1 MYGKN
6 CYKFIFYQGVLM
18 KNYTDLLK
26 SELIMALGCTEPI
39 SIALA
44 AAKAREVLGDIP
56 TKIEV
61 MCSGNIIKNVKGVTV
76 PNTNGMKGV
85 EAATAIGT
93 VAGDSCL
100 GLEVLSKVTEDDIK
114 AAKDLMEKNIITVS
128 LKEGVENLD
137 IEIVAEDDKENT
149 VDVEI
154 KNKHTNI
161 VKVTKNDEIIH
172 IDNCY
177 THTPEYENYDE
188 LSVKDI
194 FEYANNV
201 DLDEVKDLLE
211 KQITLNSKI
220 SDEGLTG
227 KWGVAMGK
235 ILMDEDDSIRSKAKA
250 RAAAG
255 SDARMSGCSL
265 PVVINAGSGNQG
277 ITCTMPLVVFANEKN
292 YDRETL
298 YRGLLITN
306 LVALHIKRFIGR
318 LSAFCGVTS
327 AGVAAGA
334 GICYMETKDLDLIE
348 KTIGNALMIAS
359 GMICDGAKAS
369 CAAKIAT
376 AVDAGISGY
385 YLAKNNRN
393 FEAGDGLLK
402 DDIEETI
409 RSIGYVAKEGM
420 KETDI
425 IVLNTMIQK

>member
-1 MYGKN
+1 MYGRN

-114 AAKDLMEKNIITVS
+114 AAKDLIKKNIITVS

-137 IEIVAEDDKENT
+137 IEIVAEDDKKNT

-161 VKVTKNDEIIH
+161 VKVTRNDEIIH

-334 GICYMETKDLDLIE
+334 GICYMETKNLDLIE
-348 KTIGNALMIAS
+348 KTISNALMIAS

>member
-1 MYGKN
+1 
-6 CYKFIFYQGVLM
+6 M
-18 KNYTDLLK
+18 KNYTELLK

-44 AAKAREVLGDIP
+44 AAKAREVLGSIP
-56 TKIEV
+56 CKIEV

-100 GLEVLSKVTEDDIK
+100 GLEVLSKVTDEDIK
-114 AAKDLMEKNIITVS
+114 AAKDLLEKDIITVS

-137 IEIVAEDDKENT
+137 IEIVAEDDKKNT

-201 DLDEVKDLLE
+201 DLGEVKDLLE
-211 KQITLNSKI
+211 KQITLNSDI

-235 ILMDEDDSIRSKAKA
+235 ILIDEDDSIRTKAKA
-250 RAAAG
+250 KAAAG

-306 LVALHIKRFIGR
+306 LTALHIKRFIGR

-359 GMICDGAKAS
+359 GMICDGAKPS

-393 FEAGDGLLK
+393 FEPGDGLLK
-402 DDIEETI
+402 DNIEETI

>member
-1 MYGKN
+1 
-6 CYKFIFYQGVLM
+6 M
-18 KNYTDLLK
+18 KNYTELLK

-44 AAKAREVLGDIP
+44 AAKAREVLGVIP
-56 TKIEV
+56 CKIEV

-100 GLEVLSKVTEDDIK
+100 GLEVLSKVTDDDIK
-114 AAKDLMEKNIITVS
+114 AAKDLMAKDIITVS

-137 IEIVAEDDKENT
+137 IEIVAEDDNGNI

-211 KQITLNSKI
+211 KQITLNSEI

-235 ILMDEDDSIRSKAKA
+235 ILIDEDESIRTKAKA

-306 LVALHIKRFIGR
+306 LTALHIKRFIGR

-359 GMICDGAKAS
+359 GMICDGAKPS

-393 FEAGDGLLK
+393 FEPGDGLLK
-402 DDIEETI
+402 DNIEETI

>member
-1 MYGKN
+1 
-6 CYKFIFYQGVLM
+6 M

-44 AAKAREVLGDIP
+44 AAKAREVLGSIP

-114 AAKDLMEKNIITVS
+114 VAKDLLEKDIITVS

-137 IEIVAEDDKENT
+137 IEIVAEDDKKNT

-161 VKVTKNDEIIH
+161 VKVTKNDEVIH

-201 DLDEVKDLLE
+201 DLGEVKDLLE
-211 KQITLNSKI
+211 KQITLNSDI

-235 ILMDEDDSIRSKAKA
+235 ILIDEDESIRTKAKA

-306 LVALHIKRFIGR
+306 LTALHIKRFIGR

-359 GMICDGAKAS
+359 GMICDGAKPS

-385 YLAKNNRN
+385 YLAKKNRN
-393 FEAGDGLLK
+393 FEPGDGLLK

>member
-1 MYGKN
+1 
-6 CYKFIFYQGVLM
+6 M
-18 KNYTDLLK
+18 KNYTELLK

-44 AAKAREVLGDIP
+44 AAKAREVLGVIP
-56 TKIEV
+56 CKIEV

-100 GLEVLSKVTEDDIK
+100 GLEVLSKVTDEDIK
-114 AAKDLMEKNIITVS
+114 AAKDLLEKDIITVS

-161 VKVTKNDEIIH
+161 VKVTKNDEVIH

-201 DLDEVKDLLE
+201 NLDEVKDLLE
-211 KQITLNSKI
+211 KQITLNSEI

-235 ILMDEDDSIRSKAKA
+235 ILIDEDESIRTKAKA

-306 LVALHIKRFIGR
+306 LTALHIKRFIGR

-359 GMICDGAKAS
+359 GMICDGAKPS

-393 FEAGDGLLK
+393 FEPGDGLLK

>member
-1 MYGKN
+1 
-6 CYKFIFYQGVLM
+6 M
-18 KNYTDLLK
+18 KNYTELLK

-44 AAKAREVLGDIP
+44 AAKAREVLGSFP
-56 TKIEV
+56 CKIEV

-100 GLEVLSKVTEDDIK
+100 GLEVLSKVTDDDIK
-114 AAKDLMEKNIITVS
+114 AAKDLMAKDIITVS

-137 IEIVAEDDKENT
+137 IEIVAEDDNENT

-161 VKVTKNDEIIH
+161 VKVTKNDQVIH

-201 DLDEVKDLLE
+201 NLDEVKDLLE
-211 KQITLNSKI
+211 KQITLNSDI

-227 KWGVAMGK
+227 KWGVAMGQLL
-235 ILMDEDDSIRSKAKA
+235 IDEDESIRTKAKA

-306 LVALHIKRFIGR
+306 LTALHIKRFIGR

-359 GMICDGAKAS
+359 GMICDGAKPS

-393 FEAGDGLLK
+393 FEPGDGLLK

>member
-1 MYGKN
+1 
-6 CYKFIFYQGVLM
+6 M
-18 KNYTDLLK
+18 KNYTELLK

-44 AAKAREVLGDIP
+44 AAKAREVLGSIP
-56 TKIEV
+56 CKIEV
-61 MCSGNIIKNVKGVTV
+61 KCSGNIIKNVKGVTV

-114 AAKDLMEKNIITVS
+114 AAKDLMAKDIITVS

-137 IEIVAEDDKENT
+137 IEIVAEDDKKNT

-161 VKVTKNDEIIH
+161 VKITKNDDVIH

-194 FEYANNV
+194 YEYANNI

-211 KQITLNSKI
+211 KQITLNSDI

-235 ILMDEDDSIRSKAKA
+235 ILIDEDESIRTKAKA

-298 YRGLLITN
+298 YRALLITN
-306 LVALHIKRFIGR
+306 LTALHIKRFIGR

-359 GMICDGAKAS
+359 GMICDGAKPS

>member
-1 MYGKN
+1 
-6 CYKFIFYQGVLM
+6 M
-18 KNYTDLLK
+18 KNYTELLR

-44 AAKAREVLGDIP
+44 AAKAREVLGSIP
-56 TKIEV
+56 CKIEV

-100 GLEVLSKVTEDDIK
+100 GLEVLSKVTDEDIK
-114 AAKDLMEKNIITVS
+114 AAKDLLEKDIITVS

-137 IEIVAEDDKENT
+137 IEIVAEDDKRNT

-161 VKVTKNDEIIH
+161 VKVTKNDEVIH

-201 DLDEVKDLLE
+201 NLDEVKDLLE
-211 KQITLNSKI
+211 KQITLNSDI

-235 ILMDEDDSIRSKAKA
+235 ILIDEDDSIRTKAKA
-250 RAAAG
+250 KAAAG

-306 LVALHIKRFIGR
+306 LTALHIKRFIGR

-359 GMICDGAKAS
+359 GMICDGAKPS

-393 FEAGDGLLK
+393 FEPGDGLLK
-402 DDIEETI
+402 DNIEETI

>member
-1 MYGKN
+1 
-6 CYKFIFYQGVLM
+6 
-18 KNYTDLLK
+18 
-26 SELIMALGCTEPI
+26 MALGCTEPI

-44 AAKAREVLGDIP
+44 AAKAREVLGVIP
-56 TKIEV
+56 SKIEV

-100 GLEVLSKVTEDDIK
+100 GLEVLSKVTDEDIK
-114 AAKDLMEKNIITVS
+114 AAKDLLEKDIITVS

-137 IEIVAEDDKENT
+137 IEIVAEDDKKNT

-161 VKVTKNDEIIH
+161 VKVTKNDEVIH

-201 DLDEVKDLLE
+201 ELDEVKDLLE
-211 KQITLNSKI
+211 KQITLNSDI

-227 KWGVAMGK
+227 KWGVSMGK
-235 ILMDEDDSIRSKAKA
+235 ILIDEDDSIRTKAKA
-250 RAAAG
+250 KAAAG

-306 LVALHIKRFIGR
+306 LTALHIKRFIGR

-359 GMICDGAKAS
+359 GMICDGAKPS

-393 FEAGDGLLK
+393 FEPGDGLLK

-425 IVLNTMIQK
+425 IVLNTMIQR

>member
-1 MYGKN
+1 
-6 CYKFIFYQGVLM
+6 M
-18 KNYTDLLK
+18 KNYTELLR

-44 AAKAREVLGDIP
+44 AAKAREVLGSIP
-56 TKIEV
+56 CKIEV

-100 GLEVLSKVTEDDIK
+100 GLEVLSKVTDEDIK
-114 AAKDLMEKNIITVS
+114 AAKDLLEKDIITVS

-137 IEIVAEDDKENT
+137 IEIVAEDDNGNT

-154 KNKHTNI
+154 HHKHTNI

-201 DLDEVKDLLE
+201 NLEEVKDLLE
-211 KQITLNSKI
+211 KQITLNSEI

-235 ILMDEDDSIRSKAKA
+235 ILIDEDESIRTKAKA

-306 LVALHIKRFIGR
+306 LTALHIKRFIGR

-359 GMICDGAKAS
+359 GMICDGAKPS

>member
-1 MYGKN
+1 
-6 CYKFIFYQGVLM
+6 M
-18 KNYTDLLK
+18 KNYTELLK

-114 AAKDLMEKNIITVS
+114 AAKDLMAKDIITVS

-137 IEIVAEDDKENT
+137 IEIVAEDDKKNT

-161 VKVTKNDEIIH
+161 VKITKNDDVIH

-194 FEYANNV
+194 YEYANNL

-211 KQITLNSKI
+211 KQITLNSDI

-235 ILMDEDDSIRSKAKA
+235 ILIDEDESIRTKAKA

-306 LVALHIKRFIGR
+306 LTALHIKRFIGR

-359 GMICDGAKAS
+359 GMICDGAKPS

-393 FEAGDGLLK
+393 FEPGDGLLK

>member
-1 MYGKN
+1 
-6 CYKFIFYQGVLM
+6 M
-18 KNYTDLLK
+18 KNYTELLK

-44 AAKAREVLGDIP
+44 AAKAKEVLGVIP
-56 TKIEV
+56 CKIEV

-114 AAKDLMEKNIITVS
+114 AAKDLLEKDIITVS

-137 IEIVAEDDKENT
+137 IEIVAEDDNGNA

-161 VKVTKNDEIIH
+161 VKVTKNDEVIH

-201 DLDEVKDLLE
+201 NLDEVKDLLE
-211 KQITLNSKI
+211 KQITLNSDI

-235 ILMDEDDSIRSKAKA
+235 ILIDEDESIRTKAKA
-250 RAAAG
+250 KAAAG

-306 LVALHIKRFIGR
+306 LTALHIKRFIGR

-359 GMICDGAKAS
+359 GMICDGAKPS

>member
-1 MYGKN
+1 
-6 CYKFIFYQGVLM
+6 M
-18 KNYTDLLK
+18 KNYTELLK

-44 AAKAREVLGDIP
+44 AAKAREVLGVIP
-56 TKIEV
+56 SKIEV

-100 GLEVLSKVTEDDIK
+100 GLEVLSKVTEDDIE
-114 AAKDLMEKNIITVS
+114 AAKDLLEKDIITVS

-137 IEIVAEDDKENT
+137 IEIVAEDDKKNT

-161 VKVTKNDEIIH
+161 VKITKNDEVIH

-188 LSVKDI
+188 LSAKDI
-194 FEYANNV
+194 YEYANNV

-211 KQITLNSKI
+211 KQITLNSDI

-235 ILMDEDDSIRSKAKA
+235 ILIDEDESIRTKAKA

-306 LVALHIKRFIGR
+306 LTALHIKRFIGR

-359 GMICDGAKAS
+359 GMICDGAKPS

-393 FEAGDGLLK
+393 FEPGDGLLK

>member
-1 MYGKN
+1 MYGRN

-100 GLEVLSKVTEDDIK
+100 GLEVLSKVTENDIK

-211 KQITLNSKI
+211 DQITLNSKI

-235 ILMDEDDSIRSKAKA
+235 ILIDRKS
-250 RAAAG
+250 
-255 SDARMSGCSL
+255 
-265 PVVINAGSGNQG
+265 VV
-277 ITCTMPLVVFANEKN
+277 
-292 YDRETL
+292 
-298 YRGLLITN
+298 
-306 LVALHIKRFIGR
+306 
-318 LSAFCGVTS
+318 
-327 AGVAAGA
+327 
-334 GICYMETKDLDLIE
+334 
-348 KTIGNALMIAS
+348 
-359 GMICDGAKAS
+359 
-369 CAAKIAT
+369 
-376 AVDAGISGY
+376 
-385 YLAKNNRN
+385 
-393 FEAGDGLLK
+393 
-402 DDIEETI
+402 
-409 RSIGYVAKEGM
+409 
-420 KETDI
+420 
-425 IVLNTMIQK
+425 